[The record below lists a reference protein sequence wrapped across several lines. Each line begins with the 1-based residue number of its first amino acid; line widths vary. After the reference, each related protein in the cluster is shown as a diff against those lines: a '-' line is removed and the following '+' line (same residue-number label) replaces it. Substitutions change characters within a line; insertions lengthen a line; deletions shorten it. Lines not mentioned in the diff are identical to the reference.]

1 MRRFRHFFSIAI
13 VISIFCVCFPVRA
26 VAPPNLVTRIPRHP
40 DSSDF
45 FASRGVERDCESRQ
59 VPTKHDP
66 QAKYAESSQPSTKYH
81 VRGSRCFARFGHWRA
96 VGKFPSSAARR
107 LISLPLRA
115 FPLASATFPSH
126 RQSSGRRRP
135 VQTRDCGRAVEES
148 KLARDAS

>member
-45 FASRGVERDCESRQ
+45 FCLSRRGTRLRKQGGSHL
-59 VPTKHDP
+59 KHDP

-107 LISLPLRA
+107 LAAPGLSWPAPR
-115 FPLASATFPSH
+115 FPTIVN
-126 RQSSGRRRP
+126 RQVVGDLCRLVTAVGRWKSRN
-135 VQTRDCGRAVEES
+135 S
-148 KLARDAS
+148 RDAS